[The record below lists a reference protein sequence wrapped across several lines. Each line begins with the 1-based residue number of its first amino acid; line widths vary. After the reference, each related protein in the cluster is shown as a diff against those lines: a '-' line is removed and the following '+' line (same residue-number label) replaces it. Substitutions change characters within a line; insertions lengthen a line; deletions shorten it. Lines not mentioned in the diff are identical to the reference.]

1 MKSAYELA
9 MERLNRDSPIK
20 KLSDAQKTK
29 LAELDS
35 IYAAK
40 IAERE
45 IALTNDIRAAEIK
58 GDIEAVEQARR
69 ILAAERAKLQA
80 ELETQK
86 DRIRAQD

>member
-58 GDIEAVEQARR
+58 GDIEAAEQARR
-69 ILAAERAKLQA
+69 ILAAKRAKLQA

>member
-9 MERLNRDSPIK
+9 MERLNRASPIK
-20 KLSDAQKTK
+20 KLSGAQKTK

-45 IALTNDIRAAEIK
+45 IALTNNARAAEVK
-58 GDIEAVEQARR
+58 GDIEAAEEARR

-80 ELETQK
+80 ELETK
-86 DRIRAQD
+86 KERIRAED

>member
-9 MERLNRDSPIK
+9 MERLNRDAPIK
-20 KLSDAQKTK
+20 KLSGAQKTK
-29 LAELDS
+29 LAEIDS

-45 IALTNDIRAAEIK
+45 IALTNDVRTAEIK

-69 ILAAERAKLQA
+69 TLAAERAKLQA
-80 ELETQK
+80 ELEAKK